1 MAPLPHPE
9 PGAPAPR
16 GTAWWRRPVGLRA
29 LLWVVG
35 VLTLVWTALMVAGVW
50 TFYEHGQVQVALR
63 DQPLELRL
71 PAGLKALATVDEA
84 VSVPLRVSP
93 KVKFHLDQTMSAR
106 LNQDILAHVGVHS
119 VLPIDTVVPV
129 KMNVPIQT
137 VLHMRVTVRQG
148 LPPVDVDLPVSLT
161 VPVDWQIPVK
171 ARVPLDMKV
180 LVSGHLQRELAVPVL
195 GDWQL
200 QPRIDTTLQAHLQ
213 GQTVFILQ
221 SEVKGMPV
229 LIERADL
236 RLPFDLR
243 LLPSR

>member
-1 MAPLPHPE
+1 MALQPLAEPE
-9 PGAPAPR
+9 APR
-16 GTAWWRRPVGLRA
+16 PLAWWRRPVGLRG
-29 LLWVVG
+29 LVWVVG
-35 VLTLVWTALMVAGVW
+35 VLTLVWTTLMAAGVW
-50 TFYEHGQVQVALR
+50 TFYEHWQVQLALR

-84 VSVPLRVSP
+84 VRVPLKVQP
-93 KVKFHLDQTMSAR
+93 KVMLHLDQTMSAR
-106 LNQDILAHVGVHS
+106 VDQDILAQVAVHS

-129 KMNVPIQT
+129 KMEVPIQT

-148 LPPVDVDLPVSLT
+148 LPPVDVDLPVSLA
-161 VPVDWQIPVK
+161 VPVDWQVPVK

-180 LVSGHLQRELAVPVL
+180 LVSGHLKHSLQVPVA
-195 GDWQL
+195 GDWWL
-200 QPRIDTTLQAHLQ
+200 QPRIDTTVQSHLQ

-243 LLPSR
+243 LVPSH